1 GQFAQRSTNS
11 QPPPRANQNELS
23 SVASG
28 APYNVVGQQ
37 ASQDA
42 IPTEPVST
50 AATLSQAALSGHV
63 ISGPAAI
70 PQVSDRVDN
79 GVTRQLEETN
89 RLLGRN
95 EELLKVIGQTLFTTH
110 FANR

>member
-1 GQFAQRSTNS
+1 RSTNS
-11 QPPPRANQNELS
+11 QPPPQTHQKEQS
-23 SVASG
+23 SIAPGTHSNVA
-28 APYNVVGQQ
+28 GQQ
-37 ASQDA
+37 GSQDA

-50 AATLSQAALSGHV
+50 VATLSQAALSGHV

-95 EELLKVIGQTLFTTH
+95 EELLRVIGQTLFTTY
-110 FANR
+110 FSANR